1 MKETYRIL
9 PVYAGDVSGIAGA
22 LYELG
27 GMTVIHDPSGCNST
41 YNTHDELRWY
51 RKPSNIFIS
60 GLNMRDAVLGNDSK
74 FIRDIL
80 QALEVLPEK
89 PGFIALCNSPVP
101 WLNGT
106 DFGAIAR
113 ILERKTGIPSFYVPS
128 NGCHDY
134 ARGAGLAW
142 EALLQKFLGTAVQ
155 VDEGSLKA
163 ALRKKTNEGMSC
175 RRTVNILGMMP
186 LDFAAEGSCSSLE
199 SLLEENGLHVQ
210 ANLACGEHC
219 SLKVLGNMAEADV
232 SLVLSKAGLLP
243 ARYLQKTFGI
253 PYVIGVPFA
262 DEGDPVLEKLQDGN
276 TDASGA
282 DSVMNPDGKGDRQ
295 SPVVCLTEPVLGIS
309 LASLVQRRTGRQTLV
324 IDPLEVEE
332 STRIPGTDRTLFGEE
347 NLETFLR
354 GLSGG
359 VLLCDPAYRHILP
372 EDDRF
377 RQIYLPTLALSGRIY
392 REHFVNYFQE
402 GLTDRLIS
410 LMQTAIQV

>member
-51 RKPSNIFIS
+51 HESSNIFIS

-80 QALEVLPEK
+80 QALEALPEK

-113 ILERKTGIPSFYVPS
+113 MLEKKTGIPSFYVPS

-142 EALLQKFLGTAVQ
+142 EALLRKFIGMKPHKPVQ
-155 VDEGSLKA
+155 EGKGGEKA
-163 ALRKKTNEGMSC
+163 SPH
-175 RRTVNILGMMP
+175 RTVNVLGMMP
-186 LDFAAEGSCSSLE
+186 LDFAGAESCSALE
-199 SLLEENGLHVQ
+199 SLLQKKGLQVQ
-210 ANLACGEHC
+210 TDLACGAHC
-219 SLKVLGNMAEADV
+219 SLELLPEMAEADV

-243 ARYLQKTFGI
+243 AIYLQKTFGI
-253 PYVIGVPFA
+253 PYVTGVPFA
-262 DEGDPVLEKLQDGN
+262 GEEDPVIRKLQGTDTKAPDGSSISDEGEQKDGQ
-276 TDASGA
+276 A
-282 DSVMNPDGKGDRQ
+282 
-295 SPVVCLTEPVLGIS
+295 PVVCLTEPVLGVS
-309 LASLVQRRTGRQTLV
+309 LASLVRRRTGRNTIV
-324 IDPLEVEE
+324 IDPLEADKN
-332 STRIPGTDRTLFGEE
+332 SFIPGTDASLFGEE
-347 NLETFLR
+347 EIAHFFGALP
-354 GLSGG
+354 GA
-359 VLLCDPAYRHILP
+359 VLLCDPAYAHILP

-377 RQIYLPTLALSGRIY
+377 RRIYLPTLALSGRIY
-392 REHFVNYFQE
+392 RKHFVNYFQE
-402 GLTDRLIS
+402 GLADRLIS
-410 LMQTAIQV
+410 MIQADA